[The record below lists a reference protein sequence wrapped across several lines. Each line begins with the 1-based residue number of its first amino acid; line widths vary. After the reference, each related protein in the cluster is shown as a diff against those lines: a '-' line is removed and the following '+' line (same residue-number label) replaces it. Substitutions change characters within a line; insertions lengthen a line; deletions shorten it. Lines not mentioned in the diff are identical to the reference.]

1 MSFSEV
7 SWKSVVSA
15 TNSVLLINIITVGS
29 VIEFGKLLPAYVPF
43 LTKLTRLAEIAE
55 WVNKRISILIYW
67 NDTNGKH
74 VNYAVLVLIQVIY
87 LE

>member
-1 MSFSEV
+1 M
-7 SWKSVVSA
+7 
-15 TNSVLLINIITVGS
+15 LINIITVGS
-29 VIEFGKLLPAYVPF
+29 VVDFGKLFPEFVSV
-43 LTKLTRLAEIAE
+43 LTKLTRLAETAE
-55 WVNKRISILIYW
+55 CVNILISILIYW